1 LGDVIVELPNGKIQ
15 GVTEQTRTGQIYNSF
30 YGVRYG
36 KSPTNELRLQ
46 ESPKKRNT
54 KDSSKESH
62 PTPNKKRLSIITHS
76 NGANHDGDLE
86 KALRHLKPLQ
96 LLNFDL
102 DQFEKDEK
110 LLNQI
115 AFVKLQSLKAA
126 HKHRSKINGM
136 SDDNSHLSMNS
147 ESKHHSF
154 FKIKLKMKPS
164 FKTKRITKVSL

>member
-1 LGDVIVELPNGKIQ
+1 MLIFQPQ
-15 GVTEQTRTGQIYNSF
+15 
-30 YGVRYG
+30 
-36 KSPTNELRLQ
+36 LRLQ